1 MERRLDGFG
10 IVQAAFFAAQAVC
23 CGGWHG
29 VAPPYPRLKRPPV
42 AKASTLLSALSRAP
56 TGSPH
61 PKSSLHFGFQG
72 AGCFFGGAAA
82 FATGRITS
90 VGTAAQRRENR

>member
-29 VAPPYPRLKRPPV
+29 VAPPYPRLGQQPV
-42 AKASTLLSALSRAP
+42 AKAAALLSALPRAL

-72 AGCFFGGAAA
+72 AGCFFRRAAT
-82 FATGRITS
+82 FATGRITR

>member
-1 MERRLDGFG
+1 M
-10 IVQAAFFAAQAVC
+10 QATFFAVCAAC

-29 VAPPYPRLKRPPV
+29 VAPPYPRLGRQPV
-42 AKASTLLSALSRAP
+42 AKAAALWP
-56 TGSPH
+56 TPPRPLMDWPH
-61 PKSSLHFGFQG
+61 PKSSLHFGGQG
-72 AGCFFGGAAA
+72 AGCFFGCAAA